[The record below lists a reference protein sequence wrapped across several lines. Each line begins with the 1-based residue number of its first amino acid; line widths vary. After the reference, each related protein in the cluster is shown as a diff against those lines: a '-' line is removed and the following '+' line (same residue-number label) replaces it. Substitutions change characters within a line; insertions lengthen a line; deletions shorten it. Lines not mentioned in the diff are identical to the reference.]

1 MPKPEPFYL
10 FFIVFFLIF
19 YWKNNFMLG
28 KYFILLGLIFSLKI
42 STLPFVLFTFFYSF
56 LTQFSIFQKTFT
68 QLIKSLAYFLVGF
81 LLGTP
86 YLVMLLFG
94 EMGYLHK
101 YLGWTFYSTGHGS
114 DNVLIS
120 YKDWILAM
128 DREWSYLLPYS
139 VFILPFLGICF
150 WLYNLEF
157 QNLLKKR
164 KELFKIYLLF
174 SSLSFLL
181 PIILFV
187 KRVWLIYLYAGFFLL
202 FLFSIIVIYD
212 YLNYSHSKKYIKLGI
227 YVILVISALLLVP
240 TNFQHYKFLATRTQ
254 SEGHKIQLEYYI
266 SILNFIEKL
275 PKKSL
280 TFYYDPRLY
289 SIKNKYSYIQVIEFW
304 GPFLQWNDRADFI
317 ILTNYPMYLESYQHD
332 PARVDY
338 NSVKKAGEL
347 FRVHVI
353 EATNKPTYSIV
364 YQSKDKNLV
373 ILQLQN
379 D

>member
-1 MPKPEPFYL
+1 M
-10 FFIVFFLIF
+10 
-19 YWKNNFMLG
+19 
-28 KYFILLGLIFSLKI
+28 
-42 STLPFVLFTFFYSF
+42 
-56 LTQFSIFQKTFT
+56 
-68 QLIKSLAYFLVGF
+68 
-81 LLGTP
+81 
-86 YLVMLLFG
+86 
-94 EMGYLHK
+94 
-101 YLGWTFYSTGHGS
+101 
-114 DNVLIS
+114 
-120 YKDWILAM
+120 
-128 DREWSYLLPYS
+128 
-139 VFILPFLGICF
+139 
-150 WLYNLEF
+150 
-157 QNLLKKR
+157 
-164 KELFKIYLLF
+164 
-174 SSLSFLL
+174 
-181 PIILFV
+181 
-187 KRVWLIYLYAGFFLL
+187 
-202 FLFSIIVIYD
+202 
-212 YLNYSHSKKYIKLGI
+212 NYSHSKKYIKLGI

-275 PKKSL
+275 PKKSM